1 MSLPAAPA
9 PSGPGSG
16 GPLAKPF
23 PLTQNFPAFLLL
35 LPGAATALG
44 PSWGPCCPLGDVAA
58 RATLHLSFPALVA
71 AFGTTSG
78 GCHGPKCQSTS
89 PSPSPRGSAA
99 PGAGRGREKL
109 ELSREGGAGSSA
121 GCRERGLGAAGM
133 SPCRAALCAGM
144 LPAGSAAFAIP
155 TGKAGIRDQSGRVRH
170 PLVLLGSP
178 PPPGVLRGLLELGL
192 GRLGRAETR
201 REKGIPAAVGQGRR
215 TGIQGD
221 SGAGAARMGC
231 PGWESRLVLK
241 QGAQGQGGIHL
252 SLLNPL
258 LNHVLVREWGGSINV
273 NKPFFN
279 GPNNAGNSLLGYRPF
294 FNPSPRSRCP

>member
-1 MSLPAAPA
+1 M
-9 PSGPGSG
+9 
-16 GPLAKPF
+16 GPLRDGVMD
-23 PLTQNFPAFLLL
+23 QNVKAHPRPLLL
-35 LPGAATALG
+35 G
-44 PSWGPCCPLGDVAA
+44 
-58 RATLHLSFPALVA
+58 
-71 AFGTTSG
+71 
-78 GCHGPKCQSTS
+78 
-89 PSPSPRGSAA
+89 GSAA

-121 GCRERGLGAAGM
+121 GRRERGLGAAGM
-133 SPCRAALCAGM
+133 SPCRAGM

-178 PPPGVLRGLLELGL
+178 PPPGVLRGLLGL
-192 GRLGRAETR
+192 RLGRDPPGK
-201 REKGIPAAVGQGRR
+201 REFRLQWDRGRR

-258 LNHVLVREWGGSINV
+258 LNHVLVREWGGEHQ
-273 NKPFFN
+273 
-279 GPNNAGNSLLGYRPF
+279 
-294 FNPSPRSRCP
+294 CE